1 MLVFRYEVH
10 QYVGDQKLDARR
22 AHDLKQDALHVDD
35 QKMDALYDLLSGV
48 RRDQMMDALYDL
60 LLVVHCDQY
69 VVKMNEYLMNV
80 ALKCVTC
87 RLLALMNENVRIL
100 ELQYFHQ
107 LAFQHVA

>member
-1 MLVFRYEVH
+1 MLAFRYAVH
-10 QYVGDQKLDARR
+10 QYVGGHY
-22 AHDLKQDALHVDD
+22 AHDLKLDALHVDD
-35 QKMDALYDLLSGV
+35 QMMDVLCDPLLVVHRG
-48 RRDQMMDALYDL
+48 QMMDVLYDL

-80 ALKCVTC
+80 VLKYVTC

>member
-1 MLVFRYEVH
+1 MLAFRYVVH
-10 QYVGDQKLDARR
+10 QYVDDHY
-22 AHDLKQDALHVDD
+22 AHDLKLDALHVDD
-35 QKMDALYDLLSGV
+35 QMMDVLYDLLLGV
-48 RRDQMMDALYDL
+48 HHDQMMDALYDL
-60 LLVVHCDQY
+60 LLVVHCDQCG
-69 VVKMNEYLMNV
+69 

>member
-1 MLVFRYEVH
+1 MLAFRYEVH
-10 QYVGDQKLDARR
+10 QYVGGQKLDARR
-22 AHDLKQDALHVDD
+22 AHDLKRDVLHVDD
-35 QKMDALYDLLSGV
+35 QMMDVLYDLLLVVHRG
-48 RRDQMMDALYDL
+48 QMMDALYDL
-60 LLVVHCDQY
+60 LLVVHCDQC
-69 VVKMNEYLMNV
+69 V